1 MLCFTFFDIVLL
13 DMYDPNLA
21 CEGVLVSALAVSVDD
36 TLDRTVET
44 KRCDGEGKDNLDQ
57 VSIRR
62 SDK

>member
-1 MLCFTFFDIVLL
+1 MLCFTLFDIVLL
-13 DMYDPNLA
+13 YINDPNLA

-44 KRCDGEGKDNLDQ
+44 KRCDGEGKDNLNRI
-57 VSIRR
+57 SIRH